1 MADPDRCPACDRE
14 LVRVSVPDEVRGHA
28 PDPATVVG
36 SCPRC
41 LRTVALGDAAADD
54 SAADEPPTGPEPP
67 DAIPP
72 GDGGAALLLAIGYLD
87 SVALNRPAIQ
97 ALVEHAEAAG
107 TDAFLTLDRLA
118 ADESV
123 DAHADLGRRRRQLE
137 SMLDG

>member
-1 MADPDRCPACDRE
+1 MTDPDRCPACDRE
-14 LVRVSVPDEVRGHA
+14 LIRVSVPDAVRGHA
-28 PDPATVVG
+28 PETATVVG

-41 LRTVALGDAAADD
+41 LRTVVPGDA
-54 SAADEPPTGPEPP
+54 AADEPPTGPEPP

-137 SMLDG
+137 SMLEG

>member
-1 MADPDRCPACDRE
+1 MTDPDRCPACDRE

-28 PDPATVVG
+28 PEPATVVG

-41 LRTVALGDAAADD
+41 LRTVALGDA
-54 SAADEPPTGPEPP
+54 AADEPPTGPEPP

-87 SVALNRPAIQ
+87 SVALNRPDIQ

-137 SMLDG
+137 SMLEG